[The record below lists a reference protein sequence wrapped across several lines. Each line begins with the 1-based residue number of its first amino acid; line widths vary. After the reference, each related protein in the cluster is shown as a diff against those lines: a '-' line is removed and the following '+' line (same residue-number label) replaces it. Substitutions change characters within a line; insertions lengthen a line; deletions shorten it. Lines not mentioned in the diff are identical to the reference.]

1 MTVLAVA
8 FVSCNSKA
16 VFSPNL
22 QTAAQLIRV
31 SAEGVRDTI
40 TFNDS
45 LQVGDTVYLGMLCNG
60 FYDYLK
66 KVSATGDE
74 SKVLTSLEWPDS
86 LSYVL
91 ADDSDQEHGCLSFL
105 PEKVYAIYTTLTYIP
120 VASGTHKLDFQIT
133 SAAPESYNLY
143 SGSLVIAVK

>member
-1 MTVLAVA
+1 MAVA
-8 FVSCNSKA
+8 LVSCNSRA
-16 VFSPNL
+16 MFSPSL
-22 QTAAQLIRV
+22 QTATEMIRV
-31 SAEGVRDTI
+31 SAEGVRDTV

-66 KVSATGDE
+66 KVSATCE
-74 SKVLTSLEWPDS
+74 NSKVLTSLEWPDS

-91 ADDSDQEHGCLSFL
+91 ADDSDQEHGCLSFA

-120 VASGTHKLDFQIT
+120 VESGTHKVDIQIT

-143 SGSLVIAVK
+143 SGYFLIAVK